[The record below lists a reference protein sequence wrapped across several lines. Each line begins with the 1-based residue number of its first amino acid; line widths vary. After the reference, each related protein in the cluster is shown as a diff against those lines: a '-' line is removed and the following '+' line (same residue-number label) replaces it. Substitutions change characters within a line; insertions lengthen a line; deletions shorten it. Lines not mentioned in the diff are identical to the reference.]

1 MDCPALPLVLAKG
14 LRVNIEEMHGLSAMK
29 YGRAS
34 D

>member
-1 MDCPALPLVLAKG
+1 MDCPDLPLVLAKE

-29 YGRAS
+29 YGGAL